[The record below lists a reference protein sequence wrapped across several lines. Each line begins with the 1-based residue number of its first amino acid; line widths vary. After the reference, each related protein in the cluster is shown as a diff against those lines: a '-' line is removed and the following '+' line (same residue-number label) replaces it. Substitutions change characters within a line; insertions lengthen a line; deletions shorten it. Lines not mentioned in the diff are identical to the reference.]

1 MCVGEKSTFVKIFFS
16 DLCQW
21 IFSGLI
27 SNSRQSF
34 GGGELWSVGWWVYI
48 REKSTRLCQ
57 DDLIFTCF
65 AVISR
70 A

>member
-1 MCVGEKSTFVKIFFS
+1 MDVCWGEKYNICKDFFFS

-34 GGGELWSVGWWVYI
+34 GGGGGGGGSCGV
-48 REKSTRLCQ
+48 
-57 DDLIFTCF
+57 
-65 AVISR
+65 
-70 A
+70 

>member
-1 MCVGEKSTFVKIFFS
+1 MCVGEKSTTFVKNFFS

-34 GGGELWSVGWWVYI
+34 GGEGGGGSCGV
-48 REKSTRLCQ
+48 
-57 DDLIFTCF
+57 
-65 AVISR
+65 
-70 A
+70 